1 MLQFAFKQVNGDLLN
16 DPALHAPRKR
26 SSWTFQIST
35 SPATAH
41 GGAGGGA
48 AAPARVPDPTGRPG
62 SVVLAA
68 SAAEEVLLRR
78 SAACC
83 ASTAARSRT
92 PTATTGALRRLGAC
106 LTNDAARCAVSLRRA
121 RCGDRGGTGGD
132 GGLQGPLFGLTP

>member
-92 PTATTGALRRLGAC
+92 PTTTTGALSS
-106 LTNDAARCAVSLRRA
+106 ARSVLRRA
-121 RCGDRGGTGGD
+121 RCVEAALLRHQPEHAAGSASSG
-132 GGLQGPLFGLTP
+132 